1 MPRIIRTTTGEAD
14 MIEIACYIAKDNLA
28 AAERWL
34 DTIDEKLELLATAPK
49 IGRLRS
55 NLLKEMRSISVG
67 NYLIFYRPIENGIEV
82 LRVLHGA
89 RKPQRKYFQGN

>member
-1 MPRIIRTTTGEAD
+1 MPRVVRTSTSEAD
-14 MIEIACYIAKDNLA
+14 MIEIACYIARDNMI

-34 DTIDEKLELLATAPK
+34 DTIDEKLELIATAPN

-55 NLLKEMRSISVG
+55 HLLAGLRTFPVG
-67 NYLIFYRPIENGIEV
+67 QYIIFYRPIENGIEV

-89 RKPQRKYFQGN
+89 RKLHRKYFKSN